1 MCTKC
6 LHVRAECFLLLLL
19 PDVIFSVQL
28 SSQTTFNNNQKVIF
42 DNVISNVGNGYNDV
56 TGIFT
61 VPHNGSYELTLRN
74 MGNSGGTYTDIV
86 RDNTLEC
93 TAHGAG
99 TNQQGNVVVSPG
111 SSVG

>member
-1 MCTKC
+1 MCTKSA
-6 LHVRAECFLLLLL
+6 HVLGECFSFLLL
-19 PDVIFSVQL
+19 PDVTFSVQL

-42 DNVISNVGNGYNDV
+42 DNVISNVGNGYDNV

-74 MGNSGGTYTDIV
+74 MGNSGGIYTYIV
-86 RDNTLEC
+86 LDNVLQC

-99 TNQQGNVVVSPG
+99 TNQQGNVVVRPG